1 MILRLLGFFG
11 ILGTSLYLVFLFGG
25 FFLRNSLIFHP
36 PAPYYEKDEYVR
48 FLTARDG
55 TRLALYALPAQNPEA
70 LSILYFHGNAE
81 DTGHLRFLFRNL
93 ASRGYG
99 IYALDYRG
107 YGLSQGRPSTENICE
122 DASTAWTYLT
132 ESEGISPSRL
142 VLYGRSIGTGPALYL
157 ARKQAPAALILE
169 GAFLSVFRVL
179 TQIRLHPLDPLPNL
193 EHIRHISCPLLSIH
207 GTRDRVV
214 PFWQGKKLFSTP
226 QVPKEF
232 YWVQGGGHN
241 NLLFVAEDAYYQ
253 RIRSFLDGLSPR
265 LSEDS
270 GS

>member
-1 MILRLLGFFG
+1 MMLRLLAFLG
-11 ILGTSLYLVFLFGG
+11 ILGGSLYLAFLLGG
-25 FFLRNSLIFHP
+25 FFLRDFIIFHP
-36 PAPYYEKDEYVR
+36 PAPYYAKDEYIR

-81 DTGHLRFLFRNL
+81 DTGHLRFLFRDL

-122 DASTAWTYLT
+122 DAFTAWTYLT
-132 ESEGISPSRL
+132 ESEEISPSRL

-157 ARKQAPAALILE
+157 ARKHAPAALILE

-207 GTRDRVV
+207 GTRDGVV
-214 PFWQGKKLFSTP
+214 PFWQGKKLFRTP

-232 YWVQGGGHN
+232 YWVQGAGHN
-241 NLLFVAEDAYYQ
+241 NLLFLAEETYYE
-253 RIRSFLDGLSPR
+253 RICSFLGNLLSYA
-265 LSEDS
+265 SEDT
-270 GS
+270 GP